1 MEHIPENIK
10 VVARFILLALQRT
23 LADIHM
29 SKHLEERDH
38 QKWYN
43 ESFLTNVNTDIAL
56 DKAEQQQLNQ
66 GLTAMTYHL
75 PVVLH
80 NTGLTKTLIPAS
92 HIYCQLQNNLLGVY
106 VQEVGTFILDI
117 QYGRMV
123 TFMWPTVAEAK
134 TQAAPATDSL
144 SRYRLRT
151 GPDVDGQINRD
162 AGFLKDKAKDAIQD
176 KIKAFAKAPGGV
188 NLMKFRTQ
196 IKHFSGVHDIYK
208 GLFKER
214 DLVKGVLAGNP
225 GEIMADLSTKKAG
238 EGNFPGIDYVPG
250 ATQLL
255 DIMANDK
262 FKEADLENIN
272 MAQQA
277 TPEQGGGYGP
287 LTRMLDAYNRHWGT
301 QFVGLYLTEDAYQQ
315 SWRNKTVPGS
325 LTHNYTSHF
334 DPNPRDASG
343 QPYKYFIYMH
353 VEDVKGGDIDFQ
365 KIGVIKVN
373 PKD

>member
-29 SKHLEERDH
+29 GEHLEQRDQ

-43 ESFLTNVNTDIAL
+43 ESFLTNAGTDIQFS
-56 DKAEQQQLNQ
+56 KSEQQKLNQ

-80 NTGLTKTLIPAS
+80 NAGLTKTLIPAS
-92 HIYCQLQNNLLGVY
+92 RIYCQLQNNLLGVY

-117 QYGRMV
+117 QYGRML
-123 TFMWPTVAEAK
+123 TFMWPAVVEEK
-134 TQAAPATDSL
+134 TPAAPATDSL
-144 SRYRLRT
+144 SRYRLNT
-151 GPDVDGQINRD
+151 APDVDGQINRD
-162 AGFLKDKAKDAIQD
+162 IGFLKDKAKDAVQD
-176 KIKAFAKAPGGV
+176 KMKEFIKAPAGV
-188 NLMKFRTQ
+188 NLMKFKKE
-196 IKHFSGVHDIYK
+196 IKRFSGVHDIYK

-250 ATQLL
+250 ASQLL

-262 FKEADLENIN
+262 FKENDLLNIDI
-272 MAQQA
+272 AQRA

-301 QFVGLYLTEDAYQQ
+301 RYVGLYLTEDAFQQ

-325 LTHNYTSHF
+325 LTRNYTSHF

-343 QPYKYFIYMH
+343 HLYKYFIYMH

-365 KIGVIKVN
+365 KIGVIRVN

>member
-10 VVARFILLALQRT
+10 VVARFILLSLQRT

-29 SKHLEERDH
+29 SEHLEERDH

-43 ESFLTNVNTDIAL
+43 ESFLENVNTDISFSQ
-56 DKAEQQQLNQ
+56 AEQQHLNQ

-75 PVVLH
+75 PVVLY
-80 NTGLTKTLIPAS
+80 NAGLTKTLIPAS
-92 HIYCQLQNNLLGVY
+92 RIYCQLQNNLLGVY

-123 TFMWPTVAEAK
+123 TFMWPTVASDK
-134 TQAAPATDSL
+134 TTAAPATDSL
-144 SRYRLRT
+144 SRYRLHT
-151 GPDVDGQINRD
+151 NADMDGRISRD

-176 KIKAFAKAPGGV
+176 KIKAFAKAPAGV
-188 NLMKFRTQ
+188 NLMKFRSQ
-196 IKHFSGVHDIYK
+196 IKHFGGVHDVYK

-262 FKEADLENIN
+262 FKDADLENIN
-272 MAQQA
+272 MAQKA
-277 TPEQGGGYGP
+277 PADQGGGYGP
-287 LTRMLDAYNRHWGT
+287 LTRMMDAYNRHWGT
-301 QFVGLYLTEDAYQQ
+301 EFVGLYLMEDAYQQ
-315 SWRNKTVPGS
+315 ALHNKTIPGS
-325 LTHNYTSHF
+325 LTRHYTSHF
-334 DPNPRDASG
+334 DLNPRDASG
-343 QPYKYFIYMH
+343 HLYKYFIYMH

-365 KIGVIKVN
+365 KIGVMKVN

>member
-29 SKHLEERDH
+29 GEHLEQRDH

-43 ESFLTNVNTDIAL
+43 ESFLTNANTDIQFS
-56 DKAEQQQLNQ
+56 KAEQQRLNQ
-66 GLTAMTYHL
+66 GLTAMAYHL

-80 NTGLTKTLIPAS
+80 NAGLTKTLIPAS

-117 QYGRMV
+117 QFGRMV
-123 TFMWPTVAEAK
+123 TFMWPTIAENK
-134 TQAAPATDSL
+134 TQTASATDSL
-144 SRYRLRT
+144 SRYRLHT
-151 GPDVDGQINRD
+151 APDIDRQINRD
-162 AGFLKDKAKDAIQD
+162 IGFLKDKTTAAVQD
-176 KIKAFAKAPGGV
+176 KIKEFTKAPVGV
-188 NLMKFRTQ
+188 NLMKFRKGIQ
-196 IKHFSGVHDIYK
+196 RFSGAHDIYK

-225 GEIMADLSTKKAG
+225 GEIMADLSSKKAG

-255 DIMANDK
+255 DIMGNDK
-262 FKEADLENIN
+262 FKEADLDNIN
-272 MAQQA
+272 MAQEA
-277 TPEQGGGYGP
+277 PPEQGGGYGP
-287 LTRMLDAYNRHWGT
+287 LARMLDAYNRHWGT
-301 QFVGLYLTEDAYQQ
+301 EFVGLYLTEDAYQQ
-315 SWRNKTVPGS
+315 SWRNKTLPGS
-325 LTHNYTSHF
+325 LTRNYTSNF